1 MGRVAIS
8 FVTQGISSAVTWK
21 VVSMVEGMQR
31 STSMLSVTGYLT
43 LALAAPSNGILPDM
57 SFQVTLALGEL
68 GELWDMDIFIR
79 DNYNKPSPMFIVG
92 YNPIRD
98 EVFFFP
104 QMVGW
109 MGWFLIAFITLV
121 IFVFP

>member
-68 GELWDMDIFIR
+68 GELWDMDIFMR
-79 DNYNKPSPMFIVG
+79 DNYNKQSPMFIVG
-92 YNPIRD
+92 
-98 EVFFFP
+98 
-104 QMVGW
+104 
-109 MGWFLIAFITLV
+109 
-121 IFVFP
+121 

>member
-68 GELWDMDIFIR
+68 GELWDMDIFITSR
-79 DNYNKPSPMFIVG
+79 DNYSKPSPMFIIG

-98 EVFFFP
+98 EVFFSP
-104 QMVGW
+104 KWLVGW
-109 MGWFLIAFITLV
+109 DGSSLRSSH
-121 IFVFP
+121 

>member
-1 MGRVAIS
+1 
-8 FVTQGISSAVTWK
+8 
-21 VVSMVEGMQR
+21 MVEGMQR

>member
-68 GELWDMDIFIR
+68 WDMDIFMR
-79 DNYNKPSPMFIVG
+79 DNYNNQSPMFIVG
-92 YNPIRD
+92 
-98 EVFFFP
+98 
-104 QMVGW
+104 
-109 MGWFLIAFITLV
+109 
-121 IFVFP
+121 